1 MASIFVLYEQ
11 AQTRQIRVNLIYFY
25 RPKPLEVT
33 DCMPDTLP
41 TMKRG
46 GEGVLLPGESPT
58 KNKGKSLTID

>member
-1 MASIFVLYEQ
+1 MASIIVLYEQ

-41 TMKRG
+41 TIKRG
-46 GEGVLLPGESPT
+46 GEGVLLPGESPA
-58 KNKGKSLTID
+58 KKKGKSSTID